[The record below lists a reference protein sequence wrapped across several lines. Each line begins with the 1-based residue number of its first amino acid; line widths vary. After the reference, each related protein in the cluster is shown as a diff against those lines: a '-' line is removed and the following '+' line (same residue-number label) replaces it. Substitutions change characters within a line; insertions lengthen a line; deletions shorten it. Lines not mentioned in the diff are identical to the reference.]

1 MSDTILSEIDL
12 VRWSIDQCKRNLRR
26 LDEDW
31 RTREPRGSE
40 LRLRSRLLE
49 DLARHQERLA
59 RLENNAASH

>member
-1 MSDTILSEIDL
+1 MSDTIPSEIEL
-12 VRWSIDQCKRNLRR
+12 VRWSIEQCKRNLRR

-31 RTREPRGSE
+31 RTREPRAGE